1 MKASLRY
8 VILTGGAALLAA
20 TAIDTF
26 AVVGRHVGLPVP
38 GSIEMMQ
45 AVVLVSG
52 IIAMLV
58 ATVENAHARVKL
70 VIDRLPAD
78 RRALADRVS
87 NIFTL
92 AFFIALLVGSSWIAW
107 DLRDVYEQ
115 SELLGI
121 PWMALR
127 IVAGLVLLATC
138 GVLVRRVLVGSDV
151 SGGTPSNAVMEVE

>member
-70 VIDRLPAD
+70 VVDRLPAGQ
-78 RRALADRVS
+78 RALADRLS
-87 NIFTL
+87 NLLTL

-107 DLRDVYEQ
+107 DLRDAYEQ

-127 IVAGLVLLATC
+127 IVAGLVLLVTC
-138 GVLVRRVLVGSDV
+138 GVLVRRVIVGSPV
-151 SGGTPSNAVMEVE
+151 SGGTPSNAVMDVE